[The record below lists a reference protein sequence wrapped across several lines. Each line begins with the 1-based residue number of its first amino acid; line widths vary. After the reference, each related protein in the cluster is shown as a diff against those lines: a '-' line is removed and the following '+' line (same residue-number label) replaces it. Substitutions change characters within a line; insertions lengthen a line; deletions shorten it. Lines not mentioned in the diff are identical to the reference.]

1 MLFVVIV
8 TVLLLISGFIVQVGT
23 KSLLLYTNRDDGTLL
38 SKDVEA
44 RTVESNRIT
53 IDRYLEYLEKM
64 QDSIEANTLTNK
76 EKQSHQ
82 ILIDYLVSR
91 TNVGI
96 DHLQYLLEK
105 TDITLYQITS
115 ETTDLNLLNEIE
127 YLTTK
132 NRAYKSI
139 LIEIERYKDEAQ
151 FAYSRE
157 HNVHPSD

>member
-8 TVLLLISGFIVQVGT
+8 TALLLISGFIVQVGT
-23 KSLLLYTNRDDGTLL
+23 KSLLLYTNRDDGTLP

-53 IDRYLEYLEKM
+53 IDRYLDYLEKM

-76 EKQSHQ
+76 EKQSRQ

-105 TDITLYQITS
+105 TYITLYQITS
-115 ETTDLNLLNEIE
+115 ETSDLNLLNEIE
-127 YLTTK
+127 YLINK

>member
-53 IDRYLEYLEKM
+53 IDRYLDYLEKM

-76 EKQSHQ
+76 EKQSRQ

-105 TDITLYQITS
+105 TYITLYQITS
-115 ETTDLNLLNEIE
+115 ETSDLNLLNEIE
-127 YLTTK
+127 YLINK

>member
-1 MLFVVIV
+1 
-8 TVLLLISGFIVQVGT
+8 
-23 KSLLLYTNRDDGTLL
+23 
-38 SKDVEA
+38 
-44 RTVESNRIT
+44 
-53 IDRYLEYLEKM
+53 M

-76 EKQSHQ
+76 EKQSRQ

-105 TDITLYQITS
+105 TYITLYQITS
-115 ETTDLNLLNEIE
+115 ETSDLNLLNEIE
-127 YLTTK
+127 YLINK

-151 FAYSRE
+151 FA
-157 HNVHPSD
+157 